1 MPSVLTGYTGISFP
15 FRVGVRGGVVMSSTS
30 RYGIPH
36 IEESIVQILGTR
48 PMERWME
55 YHIFSDLDTFIF
67 EPNDR
72 SLQTLLRHQLRQAMR
87 HDRRVSIRRINF
99 SMDENFLWIEIDFR
113 VESYQTTKPLR
124 VAFDKRTGMLAKD
137 FFPMHDSNT

>member
-1 MPSVLTGYTGISFP
+1 MPNILTGYTGISFP
-15 FRVGVRGGVVMSSTS
+15 FRIGVRGGVVMSSTS
-30 RYGIPH
+30 RYEIPH

-67 EPNDR
+67 EHNDR

-87 HDRRVSIRRINF
+87 HDGRVKIRDVGFDADDNY
-99 SMDENFLWIEIDFR
+99 LWVDIDFS
-113 VESYQTTKPLR
+113 VESYRTAKPLR
-124 VAFDKRTGMLAKD
+124 VAFDRRTGMLAED
-137 FFPMHDSNT
+137 FSPMRDSG

>member
-1 MPSVLTGYTGISFP
+1 MSNVLTGYTGISFP
-15 FRVGVRGGVVMSSTS
+15 FRVGARGGVVMSSTS
-30 RYGIPH
+30 RYEIPH

-72 SLQTLLRHQLRQAMR
+72 SLQTLLRHQLNQAMR
-87 HDRRVSIRRINF
+87 HDKRVSIRRINF
-99 SMDENFLWIEIDFR
+99 VIDENFLWIEIDFR

-124 VAFDKRTGMLAKD
+124 VAFDRRTGMLAKD
-137 FFPMHDSNT
+137 FSPMHDSDS

>member
-1 MPSVLTGYTGISFP
+1 MPNVLTGYTGISFP
-15 FRVGVRGGVVMSSTS
+15 FRVGTRGGVVMSSTS
-30 RYGIPH
+30 RYEIPH

-72 SLQTLLRHQLRQAMR
+72 SLQTLLRHQLMQAMR
-87 HDRRVSIRRINF
+87 HDRRVSIRNVNF
-99 SMDENFLWIEIDFR
+99 SADDNYLWLDIDFR
-113 VESYQTTKPLR
+113 VESYQTVKPLR
-124 VAFDKRTGMLAKD
+124 VALDRKTGALAKD
-137 FFPMHDSNT
+137 FFPMHDSGA